1 MLEMKQLHEKGTRK
15 NAERVLRQYRTY
27 QLTTAACKIMPKVT
41 ATYTLEMP
49 NFSNAKSSS
58 TEQAAIVNVDR
69 LQELQQFMKLLNA
82 ALTKLSQME
91 RQLIA
96 LKYLQAEPM
105 FNYVIYAELGISE
118 SHFYRVQGSALC
130 KLAIALGV
138 EVYA

>member
-27 QLTTAACKIMPKVT
+27 QLTAACEVMPKVT

-58 TEQAAIVNVDR
+58 TERTAIVNVDR
-69 LQELQQFMKLLNA
+69 LQELQQFMKLLNV

-105 FNYVIYAELGISE
+105 FNYVIYSELGISE